1 MVQER
6 GPRQQ
11 IGYGGVYQWLLHSK
25 NMAMLYGV
33 FCVCVLAGV
42 ALGSSSEWRVERVVG
57 TAFIFVI
64 LALAWLDKQVEVE
77 QKTGPWERLATR
89 LGLICRVNG
98 NIFKS
103 GVSVMGDYRGRAV
116 TMYTPKQGKGQVA
129 LTRIEVMLQNPV
141 QAGFR
146 LRGPFSRNEMLCD
159 KITNDMFQASAAQQF
174 GHNQRF
180 FIRSKPVHLA
190 TNLMINKPI
199 WSKLLK
205 LDRLTSIELE
215 GRALHFEQMGVLQN
229 VDELEAYF
237 NLLSGLAD
245 MLEQLPGKHMG

>member
-6 GPRQQ
+6 GPQGQ
-11 IGYGGVYQWLLHSK
+11 MGVGGVYQWLLDSK
-25 NMAMLYGV
+25 NIVILYGL
-33 FCVCVLAGV
+33 FFVCVLTGV
-42 ALGSSSEWRVERVVG
+42 AMSSPSEWRVERVVG
-57 TAFIFVI
+57 TAVIFVI
-64 LALAWLDKQVEVE
+64 LGLAWLDKQVEVT
-77 QKTGPWERLATR
+77 QKVGPWERLAVRT
-89 LGLICRVNG
+89 GLRCQVG
-98 NIFKS
+98 GGMFAS
-103 GVSVMGDYRGRAV
+103 SVSVMGEYRGRLL

-129 LTRIEVMLQNPV
+129 LTRIEVTLQNPV

-159 KITNDMFQASAAQQF
+159 KVTNEMFQASVARQF

-190 TNLMINKPI
+190 TNLMSNKPV

-215 GRALHFEQMGVLQN
+215 GRVLQFEQMGVLQD
-229 VDELEAYF
+229 VDELQAYF
-237 NLLSGLAD
+237 DLLSGLAD
-245 MLEQLPGKHMG
+245 MVEALSAKRIG